1 MSDRFKI
8 RRVRSIRPRPYRFG
22 GDAPVHSKIEIVKTA
37 AGTEKSMSAGRTL
50 FQIFYLYIL
59 TRYKIFWI
67 LAAIPEALGSVH

>member
-37 AGTEKSMSAGRTL
+37 DGTEKSLPDGQIL
-50 FQIFYLYIL
+50 F
-59 TRYKIFWI
+59 KI
-67 LAAIPEALGSVH
+67 SYV